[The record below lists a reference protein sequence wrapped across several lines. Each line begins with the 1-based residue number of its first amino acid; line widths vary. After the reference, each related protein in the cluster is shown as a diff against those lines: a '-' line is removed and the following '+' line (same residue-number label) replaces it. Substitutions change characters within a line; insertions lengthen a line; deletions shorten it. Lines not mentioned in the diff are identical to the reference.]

1 MALNFLGGLQ
11 LNEHMNTK
19 KLPLTAAFSAPLLTY
34 AMLFNAKPIVLPN
47 DEVFCSSI
55 IAQNDDGFCI
65 MSTVSG
71 RIVSADNEKIIVQNN
86 YKGDSI
92 QLFDKINL
100 PLTSLSSVAL
110 IDYIKKCGIV
120 DAFSGIPVYQK
131 CQSSYGT
138 IQRVI
143 INCTESDPCS
153 GHVRSF
159 IRKNAKGIV
168 LGTKIL
174 LQALGVKRAVLA
186 VNSRDED
193 VVEAFTPYISEKG
206 MIVFAPVAPKYPQ
219 GNEHLLISSIYKI
232 EVPLTSPTEKSGYAV
247 FSAETIFNIYDCL
260 INTRAVINKA
270 VTVTGDAI
278 YKNENLYITIGSQF
292 SEALAHCDGF
302 KETDHTIING
312 GILNGIETDEN
323 DFISPTTN
331 EIIALK
337 QKEPKNGQCVRCSRC
352 SMVCPIHL
360 APYRLSENYLNGKH
374 DENLAIGLYNCI
386 ECGCCSFV
394 CIGNVD
400 ILGNIRNDKACITP
414 LEQENEKKSR

>member
-1 MALNFLGGLQ
+1 
-11 LNEHMNTK
+11 
-19 KLPLTAAFSAPLLTY
+19 
-34 AMLFNAKPIVLPN
+34 
-47 DEVFCSSI
+47 
-55 IAQNDDGFCI
+55 
-65 MSTVSG
+65 
-71 RIVSADNEKIIVQNN
+71 
-86 YKGDSI
+86 
-92 QLFDKINL
+92 
-100 PLTSLSSVAL
+100 
-110 IDYIKKCGIV
+110 
-120 DAFSGIPVYQK
+120 
-131 CQSSYGT
+131 
-138 IQRVI
+138 
-143 INCTESDPCS
+143 
-153 GHVRSF
+153 F

-174 LQALGVKRAVLA
+174 LQTLGVKRAVLA

-414 LEQENEKKSR
+414 LEQENEKKSNYNKLGKMRAFFGKKTKEVSPSKADAIKVALQGISLDPIPDESKSESDFEDISETSSQTLQKILQETTADSTDETKNDSYAHTNFDKNKTANLFIPGEDDIDELDTEKDQQIEYDTKIYGADDDK